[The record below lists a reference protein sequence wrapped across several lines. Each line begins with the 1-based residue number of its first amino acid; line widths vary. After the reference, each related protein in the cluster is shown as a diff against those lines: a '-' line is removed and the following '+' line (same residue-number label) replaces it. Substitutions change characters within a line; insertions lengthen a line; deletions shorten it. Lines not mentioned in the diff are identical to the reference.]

1 MMNSSM
7 HRGIAAIL
15 AIWLAAS
22 ACQLITGALQPPTV
36 STQDIVYTAT
46 TMAFPT
52 QVSTVPPPTEPVAP
66 TPTPTIVHAPTAEEL
81 TWFPSTDSHCR
92 AGPGIQY
99 ASLTVLWSG
108 QRLSALGTDEGWNWV
123 EVRMQLSNNTCW
135 TRSET
140 GNLSGDMNSL
150 PIIHISKPVPTA
162 TLPKPFASGSDVDV
176 LRVGASALEGR
187 DVIYMDI
194 RNNGPNDFTG
204 LVRLVCAG
212 QSKLR
217 DTPYTQERVSQDDYV
232 DVTIYAGL
240 TGTIN
245 STLETDTASY
255 SYPVIQCTIS
265 VPNNLDP
272 NPKNNTGA
280 TAIP

>member
-1 MMNSSM
+1 MPTET
-7 HRGIAAIL
+7 AV
-15 AIWLAAS
+15 
-22 ACQLITGALQPPTV
+22 PEPVPTV
-36 STQDIVYTAT
+36 AQ
-46 TMAFPT
+46 
-52 QVSTVPPPTEPVAP
+52 
-66 TPTPTIVHAPTAEEL
+66 APTATEQ

-99 ASLTVLWSG
+99 ESLTVLWSG
-108 QRLSALGTDEGWNWV
+108 QRLAALGTDEGWNWIQ
-123 EVRMQLSNNTCW
+123 VRMQLSSSTCW

-140 GNLSGDMNSL
+140 GNLSGDMKGL
-150 PIIHISKPVPTA
+150 PVVQVSSPIPTA

-187 DVIYMDI
+187 DVVYLDI
-194 RNNGPNDFTG
+194 RNNGPDDFTG

-212 QSKLR
+212 QSKMR
-217 DTPYTQERVSQDDYV
+217 DAPYTQVRIGQEDYL
-232 DVTIYAGL
+232 DVTMSAGL

-245 STLETDTASY
+245 SSLETDTASY
-255 SYPVIQCTIS
+255 SYPTIQCTLS

-280 TAIP
+280 TTIP